1 MSKPSDFHPSGE
13 ENFSG
18 FSLKP
23 QTAQILEILEK
34 GSDSEEEDTPQ
45 KPGSQM
51 SNKVSEC
58 DKTTQEWI
66 QNKNINQKH
75 VVNVTFDDSFK
86 GKPGAFEED
95 EAISI
100 KPLFLETMGK

>member
-23 QTAQILEILEK
+23 QTAQIMEILEK

-45 KPGSQM
+45 KPGS
-51 SNKVSEC
+51 
-58 DKTTQEWI
+58 
-66 QNKNINQKH
+66 
-75 VVNVTFDDSFK
+75 
-86 GKPGAFEED
+86 
-95 EAISI
+95 
-100 KPLFLETMGK
+100 